1 MPQGPA
7 AARWRLMRRTLV
19 ITAAVVAVVLVAAGV
34 AARTVLSG
42 RGSAAGTQ
50 TKLPPATAQVTRT
63 TLVETKTVAGTLG
76 YGDPVPVGAVGDGTL
91 TWIADIGSTVNR
103 GEPLLKINERP
114 VVALYGPVPLYRPL
128 RDVVV
133 GVDVKQLEENLSALG
148 YRGFTVDDTFTAG
161 TAAAVRAWQ
170 TSLGLPVTGT
180 VEPGQVV
187 FTPGPVRVAAH
198 AARVG
203 APSGRGDGGATV
215 LSYTGTTRLV
225 TVELKVADQALA
237 AQGGKVTVTIPG
249 GKQVNG
255 TITKIGTV
263 ATAQAGTEAPSGQSA
278 PPAADARITVTV
290 DIADQQV
297 LGTLEAAPVD
307 VDFVSQ
313 KRQGVLTVPVAAL
326 LAWPDGGYGVE
337 IVEGSTTRI
346 VAVKTGLFAA
356 GRVEITGDGI
366 EEGMTVGMPT

>member
-1 MPQGPA
+1 
-7 AARWRLMRRTLV
+7 
-19 ITAAVVAVVLVAAGV
+19 VLVAAGV